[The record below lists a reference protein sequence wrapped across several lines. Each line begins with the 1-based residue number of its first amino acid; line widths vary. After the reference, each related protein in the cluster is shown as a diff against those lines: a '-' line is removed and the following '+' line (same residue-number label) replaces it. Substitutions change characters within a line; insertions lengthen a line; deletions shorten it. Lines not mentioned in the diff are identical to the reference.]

1 MRCMAKRTI
10 FGDWCMLPDVRPTHV
25 GVTLVTGE
33 VKCLLN
39 QLNFGSGAMWAMTAS
54 TVHLA
59 FRKRM

>member
-1 MRCMAKRTI
+1 MRCMAKRAV

-39 QLNFGSGAMWAMTAS
+39 QLHFGSGAMRAVTTS
-54 TVHLA
+54 TIHLA
-59 FRKRM
+59 LEERV